1 MNEQIKIKRNYRIDN
16 VRALLIILVVVG
28 HLTEIIHYQNSE
40 FVYRWIYIFHMPGF
54 ALLSGLCW
62 SGVKDGRVWKKLI
75 YPYVIFQILYLI
87 FQHVVLNGDFILQY
101 TTPYWLMWYL
111 LALIQWGM
119 LVSTIPISKKN
130 GGIII
135 ICSFIIALLC
145 GFDDTIGYYFSLSRT
160 LVLFPFFLCGVWL
173 REFPEFLIAEPKRW
187 MRVLSGA
194 CVIGCTAIVWH
205 YYGQIQNSWLYNSL
219 SYHSAGYSVWIRLGI
234 LIMAMMLLICLFV
247 LIPNMCIKGVSYL
260 GQNTMPVFLLHGFI
274 VKWMGMHGEFWNKPH
289 CRAIV
294 LLAVTV
300 AILVVLTSPLIIKIM
315 RLLMGWFYK
324 KK

>member
-1 MNEQIKIKRNYRIDN
+1 MKRNYRIDN

-75 YPYVIFQILYLI
+75 YPYVIFQTLYLI
-87 FQHVVLNGDFILQY
+87 FQYVVLNGDFILQY

-135 ICSFIIALLC
+135 IWMCRKTPSFSYGDIRHVHRIYASNWRWTNNTCIRCKYII
-145 GFDDTIGYYFSLSRT
+145 
-160 LVLFPFFLCGVWL
+160 
-173 REFPEFLIAEPKRW
+173 
-187 MRVLSGA
+187 
-194 CVIGCTAIVWH
+194 
-205 YYGQIQNSWLYNSL
+205 
-219 SYHSAGYSVWIRLGI
+219 
-234 LIMAMMLLICLFV
+234 
-247 LIPNMCIKGVSYL
+247 
-260 GQNTMPVFLLHGFI
+260 
-274 VKWMGMHGEFWNKPH
+274 
-289 CRAIV
+289 
-294 LLAVTV
+294 
-300 AILVVLTSPLIIKIM
+300 
-315 RLLMGWFYK
+315 
-324 KK
+324 

>member
-62 SGVKDGRVWKKLI
+62 SGGKDGRVWKKLI
-75 YPYVIFQILYLI
+75 YPYVIFQTLYLI

-119 LVSTIPISKKN
+119 FVSTIPISKKN
-130 GGIII
+130 SGIII
-135 ICSFIIALLC
+135 ICSFIIALVC

-160 LVLFPFFLCGVWL
+160 LVLFPFFLCGVCL

-187 MRVLSGA
+187 MRVLLLWSSIFVTLVAKKNLG
-194 CVIGCTAIVWH
+194 
-205 YYGQIQNSWLYNSL
+205 
-219 SYHSAGYSVWIRLGI
+219 SYAL
-234 LIMAMMLLICLFV
+234 
-247 LIPNMCIKGVSYL
+247 
-260 GQNTMPVFLLHGFI
+260 T
-274 VKWMGMHGEFWNKPH
+274 
-289 CRAIV
+289 RA
-294 LLAVTV
+294 
-300 AILVVLTSPLIIKIM
+300 S
-315 RLLMGWFYK
+315 
-324 KK
+324 

>member
-135 ICSFIIALLC
+135 I
-145 GFDDTIGYYFSLSRT
+145 
-160 LVLFPFFLCGVWL
+160 
-173 REFPEFLIAEPKRW
+173 
-187 MRVLSGA
+187 
-194 CVIGCTAIVWH
+194 
-205 YYGQIQNSWLYNSL
+205 
-219 SYHSAGYSVWIRLGI
+219 
-234 LIMAMMLLICLFV
+234 
-247 LIPNMCIKGVSYL
+247 
-260 GQNTMPVFLLHGFI
+260 
-274 VKWMGMHGEFWNKPH
+274 
-289 CRAIV
+289 
-294 LLAVTV
+294 
-300 AILVVLTSPLIIKIM
+300 
-315 RLLMGWFYK
+315 
-324 KK
+324 